1 VDELQRLRDR
11 IEVLET
17 LLGLDEGDVSLI
29 QQVTGLGPVQ
39 AKILS
44 VLRKRSGVVWSKQI
58 LFEVLYGDRPECD
71 RPHGPNVIGETVA
84 KVRAAMSAYLPHQ
97 ALSEIWAVVG
107 DANRYFAGQEPWKLG
122 KTDPARRDTVLWVL
136 AETIRRVTLLV
147 QPFMPGSAAKILD
160 QLAVPA
166 AERSFAA
173 FDQALASG
181 TPLPAPQGVFPRFV
195 EAAQEAKRGAAG

>member
-1 VDELQRLRDR
+1 MDELQRLRDR

-44 VLRKRSGVVWSKQI
+44 VLRKRRGVVWSKQM

-84 KVRAAMSAYLPHQ
+84 KVRAKLHPLGMDLHTIYGAGYSMSEETRAKLT
-97 ALSEIWAVVG
+97 ALMHHRL
-107 DANRYFAGQEPWKLG
+107 DR
-122 KTDPARRDTVLWVL
+122 
-136 AETIRRVTLLV
+136 
-147 QPFMPGSAAKILD
+147 AA
-160 QLAVPA
+160 
-166 AERSFAA
+166 
-173 FDQALASG
+173 
-181 TPLPAPQGVFPRFV
+181 
-195 EAAQEAKRGAAG
+195 